1 MNLLNQSPIV
11 TFTRDGKTLQL
22 GTGLDSEDVLHL
34 HGSTGLG
41 LAPADISL
49 KDRINADGAHID
61 GVRYG
66 AREVFIPLFI
76 QKPTRAEC
84 TEVRRSL
91 YRLLAP
97 YLGQVEITIFD
108 QATGTRRSIKGL
120 LKDGLEGDFG
130 QDFHGSWQTLGL
142 TFICPDPWWRG
153 EPHLISNKVSP
164 GVKTFISE
172 TVPFFPVI
180 LAQSTVQGAFE
191 IEVQGDGPI
200 EPTWQ
205 VTGPGTDLVISNG
218 TDTFTINHTLR
229 VGETVTIDAAGRRIT
244 PDLWD
249 KVPLSSRLFNLT
261 PGTNRLNIT
270 MVGAT
275 TETTVDL
282 VYSEK
287 YMEAI

>member
-11 TFTRDGKTLQL
+11 TFTRDGRTLQL
-22 GTGLDSEDVLHL
+22 GTGHDSEDVLHL

-41 LAPADISL
+41 LAPADIAL

-66 AREVFIPLFI
+66 AREIFIPLFI

-84 TEVRRSL
+84 TEVRRNL

-97 YLGQVEITIFD
+97 HLGQVEITIFD

-130 QDFHGSWQTLGL
+130 DGFHGSWQTLGL

-153 EPHLISNKVSP
+153 EPHLISNRISSGAKP
-164 GVKTFISE
+164 FISE
-172 TVPFFPVI
+172 SVSFFPVV
-180 LAQSTVQGAFE
+180 LAQSTVEGAFE
-191 IEVQGDGPI
+191 IEVQGDGAI

-205 VTGPGTDLVISNG
+205 VTGPGTDLVITNG
-218 TDTFTINHTLR
+218 TDTFTINHSLR
-229 VGETVTIDAAGRRIT
+229 AGETITIDTAGRRLT

-249 KVPLSSRLFNLT
+249 KVPLSSRLFSLT

-275 TETTVDL
+275 PETTVDL
-282 VYSEK
+282 IYSEK